1 MDWNYINWD
10 ALQFDLTE
18 LSAVPTPGAY
28 ANPDGSVMTLKQM
41 EPSYTPEKIQPATV
55 TPTTPAGESEED
67 KYWKDR
73 NAREAA
79 AAQAAAEAAAA
90 ERRRVIASVKN
101 FFSQYGMMELWDGAY
116 SYLTQGYT
124 DADQISLMLSN
135 DSKYQEAY
143 FRRFPG
149 VSAIREVNEERIAT
163 GLPIIAEPS
172 PKAYIEL
179 EAGYRQAVAGLP
191 GTWATN
197 EDIAAWMSLEVSP
210 VEVADRVTTAT
221 NYINYDANSYIKD
234 ELREIYGMS
243 DQEMVAYVLDTERTE
258 PMIEEQYNKRL
269 AQATVGG
276 AADSLGLSLA
286 DAQRN
291 EIAGSDLY
299 GKSFGNSASGFKAIA
314 EIDDAYERLG
324 KLSNIQTNIGEL
336 VSDQFGISGAADA
349 AKKKKKLA
357 SQERA
362 RFGGQSALSR
372 TSLAQRKAR

>member
-1 MDWNYINWD
+1 MYLDWDYIQTPQFGQEMADLQERLANYDPN
-10 ALQFDLTE
+10 AGLTTQPQDRQPE
-18 LSAVPTPGAY
+18 VP
-28 ANPDGSVMTLKQM
+28 
-41 EPSYTPEKIQPATV
+41 E
-55 TPTTPAGESEED
+55 ESEED
-67 KYWKDR
+67 KYWRDR

-101 FFSQYGMMELWDGAY
+101 FFGQYGMMDLWDGAF

-149 VSAIREVNEERIAT
+149 VSAIREVNEERMAS

-191 GTWATN
+191 GEWATN
-197 EDIAAWMSLEVSP
+197 EDVASWMSLEVSP

-221 NYINYDANSYIKD
+221 NYINYDANRYIKD
-234 ELREIYGMS
+234 ELRDIYGMT
-243 DQEMVAYVLDTERTE
+243 DQEMVSYVLDTERTQ

-269 AQATVGG
+269 AQATIGG
-276 AADSLGLSLA
+276 AADSLGVSLA

-299 GKSFGNSASGFKAIA
+299 GKSFGNASSGFAAVSKI
-314 EIDDAYERLG
+314 EDAYERLG
-324 KLSNIQTNIGEL
+324 RLSGVTTTTGEL
-336 VSDQFGISGAADA
+336 ISDQFGISGAAGA
-349 AKKKKKLA
+349 SNKKNRLA

-362 RFGGQSALSR
+362 RFSGQSALSR
-372 TSLAQRKAR
+372 TSLAQRRAR